1 MPQLRFER
9 SVKIVFEKTVM
20 VVCFIIGIFGI
31 IISFLSGEL
40 GYLLISGFWLGYG
53 MGLLNKIISNQQ

>member
-1 MPQLRFER
+1 M
-9 SVKIVFEKTVM
+9 FEKTIM
-20 VVCFIIGIFGI
+20 VICFIVGIFGI